1 MKHKICCLCGILG
14 ALAFSACS
22 INKLAINAVSNALTA
37 KGSSDVFTGDP
48 DPELVADA
56 IPFAIKMY
64 ESLLAAN
71 PDHQGLILTTGSLF
85 VMYANAFVQGPAE
98 FLPSLQYQEREAA
111 MDRAKQLYLR
121 GAGILLGGLDKKYPG
136 FAGAGEQ
143 DLEPFLKK
151 FKTEDVGALYWTAAG
166 YLSAFGL
173 DPFDSALGRR
183 VPALLRCLERA
194 YGLDPDFNRCA
205 LDEFYVIAYASL
217 PETMG
222 GSRELAETHFRRAL
236 EKSGGKLAGP
246 YVSYAES
253 VSIPAEDYDTFRK
266 CLDAAL
272 AIDVDADPANRLV
285 NIISRRKARMLLDR
299 ASDYFFLDDG
309 GDGEEW
315 EGWDEETSD
324 AGENGE

>member
-1 MKHKICCLCGILG
+1 MKHKICCLCGILS
-14 ALAFSACS
+14 ALAFPACS

-37 KGSSDVFTGDP
+37 EGSSDVFTGDP
-48 DPELVADA
+48 DPELVGDA

-71 PDHQGLILTTGSLF
+71 PGHQGLILTTGSLF

-98 FLPSLQYQEREAA
+98 FLSSLQYREREAA

-121 GAGILLGGLDKKYPG
+121 GAGILLGGLDRKYPG

-151 FKTEDVGALYWTAAG
+151 FKKEDVGALYWIAAG

-183 VPALLRCLERA
+183 VPVLLRCLDRA
-194 YGLDPDFNRCA
+194 YELDPDFNRCA
-205 LDEFYVIAYASL
+205 LDEFYLIAYASL

-253 VSIPAEDYDTFRK
+253 VSIPAQDYATFRK

-299 ASDYFFLDDG
+299 ASDYFFLDGG

-315 EGWDEETSD
+315 EGWDEETSG
-324 AGENGE
+324 AEENGE